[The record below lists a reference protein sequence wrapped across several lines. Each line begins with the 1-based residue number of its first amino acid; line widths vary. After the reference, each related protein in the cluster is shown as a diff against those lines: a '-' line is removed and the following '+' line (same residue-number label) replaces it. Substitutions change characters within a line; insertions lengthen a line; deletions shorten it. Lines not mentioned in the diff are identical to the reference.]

1 MPKQEQPKPYSV
13 EKAEEEAGKIQK
25 KIRGGYARDYPEAER
40 LVERDYRAYDF
51 LDERKAEIVESIK
64 RNEPIISLL
73 HSKFEE
79 EEYAKPKF
87 IAASD
92 DEGRVYIIAMPREI
106 FHYHADIEIWLNNF
120 IAGRLSV
127 KGGGYIQ
134 INETE
139 KKIIVSGKSSSFGK
153 ENREETYL
161 SLRNNFP
168 EYQIEIE
175 GVDSGKALGLEE
187 EIDSYRKNVV
197 KQIALKR
204 TQKEEME
211 KRRKAMKAEEKIRA
225 EYLEKERR
233 EIIELMENNPESIF
247 EAIESFKK
255 QQKDIYDAF
264 QDIIESSKNPEITAF
279 IIGKSTRFGHLG
291 EYQRPKEYGDQKGEL
306 KKTLNAL
313 SDLSGKVNLAVDLY
327 EESKD
332 SIIRNRFNRILES
345 IENFSRE
352 NRFNVIDWIF
362 SEDVNLSDHQIGG
375 KLHREAGHMR
385 LGKNTNSTSNFI
397 NHYLNMRYKESD
409 LRHIL
414 SEDQFSEITEIKD
427 EIKQT
432 LKTLNDLSYKMP
444 SFYPINI
451 YCNPSTFTETLPVE
465 AKAALADKLASLK
478 KYDEAL
484 KLVKFE
490 ENIPQET
497 KIAYFENMLLE
508 KLSGDSHLWQE
519 GDRVTVFYDSYEA
532 PTCSGCRYVERLLKD
547 NRDIGVEIK
556 SLWEPPGV
564 PRYKWGYTF
573 TRKK

>member
-1 MPKQEQPKPYSV
+1 
-13 EKAEEEAGKIQK
+13 
-25 KIRGGYARDYPEAER
+25 
-40 LVERDYRAYDF
+40 
-51 LDERKAEIVESIK
+51 
-64 RNEPIISLL
+64 
-73 HSKFEE
+73 
-79 EEYAKPKF
+79 
-87 IAASD
+87 
-92 DEGRVYIIAMPREI
+92 
-106 FHYHADIEIWLNNF
+106 
-120 IAGRLSV
+120 
-127 KGGGYIQ
+127 
-134 INETE
+134 
-139 KKIIVSGKSSSFGK
+139 
-153 ENREETYL
+153 
-161 SLRNNFP
+161 
-168 EYQIEIE
+168 
-175 GVDSGKALGLEE
+175 
-187 EIDSYRKNVV
+187 
-197 KQIALKR
+197 
-204 TQKEEME
+204 
-211 KRRKAMKAEEKIRA
+211 
-225 EYLEKERR
+225 
-233 EIIELMENNPESIF
+233 
-247 EAIESFKK
+247 
-255 QQKDIYDAF
+255 
-264 QDIIESSKNPEITAF
+264 
-279 IIGKSTRFGHLG
+279 
-291 EYQRPKEYGDQKGEL
+291 
-306 KKTLNAL
+306 
-313 SDLSGKVNLAVDLY
+313 
-327 EESKD
+327 
-332 SIIRNRFNRILES
+332 
-345 IENFSRE
+345 
-352 NRFNVIDWIF
+352 
-362 SEDVNLSDHQIGG
+362 
-375 KLHREAGHMR
+375 MR